1 MESARCKA
9 FIAAAECGSL
19 SKAAEKL
26 NYTASGV
33 SQLISAMESD
43 FGFALLKRTRK
54 GVALTSEGEQMLPA
68 IRAYIR
74 QEGRMYELAQH
85 INGLQVGT
93 IRIAAY
99 SSIATHWLPKV
110 IAGFQQKYPDIHI
123 HLMEGVRQEVLLWME
138 EGRADIGLLSSGD
151 ECTDYDWIPLAD
163 DPMIAVL
170 PKDHPLAGA
179 ESYPLSRCGEERFIM
194 PAMGRDDDVVKMFGK
209 YHITPDIAYS
219 TNESFSAWAMVENG
233 LGISITNELLMHGW
247 SCDVA
252 KVPIDPPESITLGV
266 ILPSLQHA
274 SPAVKRFVT
283 YAESVLK
290 R

>member
-1 MESARCKA
+1 MPSENAPPKQASDA
-9 FIAAAECGSL
+9 IPMGSPVRPGM
-19 SKAAEKL
+19 A
-26 NYTASGV
+26 V
-33 SQLISAMESD
+33 SAM
-43 FGFALLKRTRK
+43 AL
-54 GVALTSEGEQMLPA
+54 SGEVQM
-68 IRAYIR
+68 
-74 QEGRMYELAQH
+74 
-85 INGLQVGT
+85 T
-93 IRIAAY
+93 
-99 SSIATHWLPKV
+99 
-110 IAGFQQKYPDIHI
+110 
-123 HLMEGVRQEVLLWME
+123 
-138 EGRADIGLLSSGD
+138 
-151 ECTDYDWIPLAD
+151 
-163 DPMIAVL
+163 
-170 PKDHPLAGA
+170 
-179 ESYPLSRCGEERFIM
+179 FIM

-252 KVPIDPPESITLGV
+252 KVPVDPPESITLGV